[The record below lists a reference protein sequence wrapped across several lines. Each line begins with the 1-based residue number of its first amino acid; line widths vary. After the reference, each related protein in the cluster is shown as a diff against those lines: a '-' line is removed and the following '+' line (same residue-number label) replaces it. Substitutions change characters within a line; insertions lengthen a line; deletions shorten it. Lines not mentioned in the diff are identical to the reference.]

1 VFGFLKKYDAHLCSA
16 VSGRILDNGKP
27 VADLKIE
34 RILVDFDSKER
45 KDSTTT
51 DQNGDFSLPAVNIR
65 SRSPASLFRELLT
78 KQKIYFKKQDELF
91 TLWSTTLWGVEPINA
106 YDKKLSQ
113 LNAELTDPEVYF
125 NFTKDY
131 ESNDMHGA
139 CSICRWE
146 SDFEI
151 HHIIEDETI

>member
-1 VFGFLKKYDAHLCSA
+1 MCSA
-16 VSGRILDNGKP
+16 VSGRILENGKP

-45 KDSTTT
+45 RDSTIT

-65 SRSPASLFRELLT
+65 SRSHASLFRELLT

-91 TLWSTTLWGVEPINA
+91 TLWSTTLWGVEPIPA

-113 LNAELTDPEVYF
+113 LNAELTAPEVYF

-131 ESNDMHGA
+131 ESKAMYGA
-139 CSICRWE
+139 RSICRWDT
-146 SDFEI
+146 DFEI